1 MYGSVRGAISD
12 GRPYRDT
19 YVSTLQFLVTVGDV
33 LRRIGCVSD
42 LPNAISM
49 DHGVLAEVTNPNNLN
64 DGPCNALLIHD
75 GRLGLNRP
83 LRVVL

>member
-1 MYGSVRGAISD
+1 MLEIRCASKEQQPCHSTVRSPASD
-12 GRPYRDT
+12 P
-19 YVSTLQFLVTVGDV
+19 VSRVCILAPARGYM
-33 LRRIGCVSD
+33 
-42 LPNAISM
+42 SM